1 MKGHWLACACNVLGV
16 HSVDDH
22 LSIPQLKCAAEKR
35 AFVESI
41 AQKVVYR
48 LSVVDSSFLDSGTE
62 DNKDKVYNYARVLCH
77 HGSLVMELL
86 DAWRD
91 GGWYVFGS

>member
-1 MKGHWLACACNVLGV
+1 MISALSLFRDRLGRKAVKQDPKKDVNACVDLFETVVKGHWLACACNVLGV
-16 HSVDDH
+16 HSVDYH

-48 LSVVDSSFLDSGTE
+48 LSVVDS
-62 DNKDKVYNYARVLCH
+62 
-77 HGSLVMELL
+77 
-86 DAWRD
+86 
-91 GGWYVFGS
+91 